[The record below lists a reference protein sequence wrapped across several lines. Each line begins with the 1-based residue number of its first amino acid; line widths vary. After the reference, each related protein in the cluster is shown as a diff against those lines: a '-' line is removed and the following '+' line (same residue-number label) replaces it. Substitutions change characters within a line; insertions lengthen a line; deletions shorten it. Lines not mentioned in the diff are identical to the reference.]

1 MWVYYFLAAGL
12 FFFFVDLTNILTL
25 VIAVNL
31 FFLLSNVRKSDCQKY
46 HVYDGTLVGRSHIV

>member
-12 FFFFVDLTNILTL
+12 IIFLVDLTNILTQ
-25 VIAVNL
+25 VIAVNI
-31 FFLLSNVRKSDCQKY
+31 FLLSNVRKYDCQKY